1 MYRER
6 IDAEIASAMKE
17 TRTLDLAVWRSIK
30 TEFKK
35 FETAAAG
42 NILTDEKELQ
52 ILSKMVLQRKDSIEQ
67 YKQANRED
75 LADVEER
82 ELLVLSSLLPK
93 EPTQE
98 DIESVIT
105 EMFVDGEKPSMK
117 DMKRVMETVKAK
129 FPTVNG
135 GVVSKIFRE
144 KYI

>member
-17 TRTLDLAVWRSIK
+17 TRTLDLSVWRSIK

-42 NILTDEKELQ
+42 NALTDEKELQ

-105 EMFVDGEKPSMK
+105 EMFLDGEKPSMK